1 MGNLTQRRGKK
12 GRGKALPLINDNAA
26 GLDIGSTEHWV
37 AVPEDRDEQP
47 VRNFRCY
54 TNDLQEMADWLEKCG
69 ITTVAMESTG
79 VYWIPV
85 HQILERRGIA
95 VVLSNAQ
102 HIKNVP
108 GRKTDVMDCQWIQKL
123 HSFGL
128 ISGSFRPEDAICV
141 IRSSWRHR
149 QNLVRYAA
157 SHIQHMQKALIQ
169 MNIQLHKAVSDITG
183 KTGMAIIRAILRGE
197 RDTHKL
203 AAMRDRKC
211 RRSVEEI
218 AAALTGDY
226 RQEHLFV
233 LKQSVECY
241 DFYQA
246 QIQQC
251 DQEMIHALA
260 KFDTKIDVSKVHL
273 KPPRRKNSKNSP
285 PFEMRDMFCAISGV
299 DFTQIDGLN
308 LSSVTTIL
316 CEVGLD
322 STRFPSAKHFTSWL
336 GLCPNRRITGGKVK
350 SSRTRPVINRAA
362 TAFRQSALGLTHAHC
377 ALGGYYRRMKVRL
390 GGPAAI
396 TATAHKL
403 ARIFYCLW
411 SKGMSYEDLGANYYE
426 TQYRKRIISN
436 MRKKA
441 KQLGLTIEFKP
452 TATSAAAMP
461 LPTVH

>member
-1 MGNLTQRRGKK
+1 MGNLTQRRGRK
-12 GRGKALPLINDNAA
+12 GRGKTLPLVNQNAA
-26 GLDIGSTEHWV
+26 GVDIGSREHWV
-37 AVPEDRDEQP
+37 AVPQDRDEEP
-47 VRNFRCY
+47 VRKFRCY

-85 HQILERRGIA
+85 HQILERRGIT

-108 GRKTDVMDCQWIQKL
+108 GRKTDMLDCQWIQRL

-141 IRSSWRHR
+141 IRSFWRHR

-157 SHIQHMQKALIQ
+157 SHIQQMQKALIQ
-169 MNIQLHKAVSDITG
+169 MNVQLHKAVSDITG
-183 KTGMAIIRAILRGE
+183 KTGMAIIRAMLQGE
-197 RDTHKL
+197 RDAQRL
-203 AAMRDRKC
+203 AAMRDRNC
-211 RRSVEEI
+211 ERSVEEL

-226 RQEHLFV
+226 REEHLFV
-233 LKQSVECY
+233 LKQSVDCY

-251 DQEMIHALA
+251 DQGMIEALA
-260 KFDTKIDVSKVHL
+260 KFETKVDVSKVHL

-285 PFEMRDMFCAISGV
+285 PFEMRDTFYAISGV

-308 LSSVTTIL
+308 ISSVTTIL
-316 CEVGLD
+316 SEVGIDPTL
-322 STRFPSAKHFTSWL
+322 FPSAKHFTSWL

-350 SSRTRPVINRAA
+350 SSRTRPVVNRAA
-362 TAFRQSALGLTHAHC
+362 TAFRQAAMGLTHANC

-411 SKGMSYEDLGANYYE
+411 SKGGSYADRGADYYE
-426 TQYRKRIISN
+426 IKYRDRIITN

-452 TATSAAAMP
+452 
-461 LPTVH
+461 LPA

>member
-1 MGNLTQRRGKK
+1 MGDFTQRRGRK
-12 GRGKALPLINDNAA
+12 GRGKRLPLVNENAA
-26 GLDIGSTEHWV
+26 GLDIGSKEHWV
-37 AVPEDRDEQP
+37 AVPEERDEQP
-47 VRNFRCY
+47 VRKFRCY
-54 TNDLQEMADWLEKCG
+54 TKDLQEMADWLEKCG

-108 GRKTDVMDCQWIQKL
+108 GRKTDVMDCQWIQRL

-169 MNIQLHKAVSDITG
+169 MNVQLHKAVSDITG
-183 KTGMAIIRAILRGE
+183 KTGMAIIRAILEGE
-197 RDTHKL
+197 RDPHRL
-203 AAMRDRKC
+203 AAMRDRHYQ
-211 RRSVEEI
+211 RGVEEL

-226 RQEHLFV
+226 REEHLFV

-251 DQEMIHALA
+251 DQEMIHALS
-260 KFDTKIDVSKVHL
+260 KFETKMDVSNVPL

-285 PFEMRDMFCAISGV
+285 PFEMRDTFCAISGV

-322 STRFPSAKHFTSWL
+322 PTLFPSSKHFTSWL
-336 GLCPNRRITGGKVK
+336 GLCPNRRITGGKIK
-350 SSRTRPVINRAA
+350 SSHTRPVVNRAA
-362 TAFRQSALGLTHAHC
+362 TAFRQAAMGLTHANC
-377 ALGGYYRRMKVRL
+377 ALGGYYRRMKARL

-411 SKGMSYEDLGANYYE
+411 SKGGSYADLGADYYE
-426 TQYRKRIISN
+426 IKYRERIITN

-441 KQLGLTIEFKP
+441 KQLGLAIEFKLSAES
-452 TATSAAAMP
+452 TAL
-461 LPTVH
+461 LPA